1 MSTSAETAPRA
12 EPGPSAQPAAR
23 FDAVAFRRGAH
34 QQVLR
39 GASFTLAPGT
49 FHLLV
54 GPEGS
59 GKTSILRLLCLAE
72 RPTAGLVQVFGR
84 DVATLSRRETEL
96 TRRRIGAALEP
107 QVFLDHLTVWDNA
120 ALGPRIVGRQPGDYE
135 GEVDAV
141 LKWLG
146 LAKLADA
153 APKKLSPSE
162 RYRLAIAR
170 AVVNRPEMV
179 LVDEPATGL
188 DQAARA
194 RALKCLWELHGAGV
208 TIVMASRDE
217 ALAKASHLPALRL
230 QDGRATLVEPH
241 GR

>member
-1 MSTSAETAPRA
+1 L
-12 EPGPSAQPAAR
+12 AQPAAR
-23 FDAVAFRRGAH
+23 FDAVAFRRGTH
-34 QQVLR
+34 HQVLR

-72 RPTAGLVQVFGR
+72 RPTSGLVQLFGR
-84 DVATLSRRETEL
+84 DVATLSRKETEL

-120 ALGPRIVGRQPGDYE
+120 ALVPRIVGRQVGDYQD
-135 GEVDAV
+135 EVDAV

-153 APKKLSPSE
+153 VPRKLSPSE
-162 RYRLAIAR
+162 RYRLAVAR

-179 LVDEPATGL
+179 LVDEPESGL
-188 DQAARA
+188 DEAARA
-194 RALKCLWELHGAGV
+194 RVLKCLSELHGAGV
-208 TIVMASRDE
+208 TVVLASRDE
-217 ALAKASHLPALRL
+217 ALAEASRLPALRL
-230 QDGRATLVEPH
+230 QDGRATLIEPG